1 MCGQRKNSNFTSTT
15 VANKDKTMQQAVTS
29 GGNPIPNQAK
39 IKRAYDY
46 IVVGSG
52 AAGSIIAGELSKT
65 GADILVVEAGGE
77 DVGATVTDPS
87 IWFYNVGGPLDWA
100 LPITPAPQLNNRRFN
115 MALGRVVGGGSSVTP
130 WCGRAAWSAITSVG
144 SARARQVGASR
155 KCCQRSRHR
164 RIGRAARTIGVARA
178 VLSAFARRVTR
189 IPLLLP
195 S

>member
-1 MCGQRKNSNFTSTT
+1 AHSASTT
-15 VANKDKTMQQAVTS
+15 VANKDKIMQQAVTS
-29 GGNPIPNQAK
+29 GGTPIPNQAK

-100 LPITPAPQLNNRRFN
+100 LPITQP
-115 MALGRVVGGGSSVTP
+115 
-130 WCGRAAWSAITSVG
+130 
-144 SARARQVGASR
+144 
-155 KCCQRSRHR
+155 RS
-164 RIGRAARTIGVARA
+164 
-178 VLSAFARRVTR
+178 
-189 IPLLLP
+189 
-195 S
+195 